1 MKKITHLAFLMIVS
15 LGYAQN
21 GPITFEAGGF
31 GASWTWNT
39 FENPSTPCPA
49 LIIGANPSATGLNTS
64 ATVASY
70 TPVVGAPF
78 YAGTETAHGMLG
90 TFTLSASN
98 STIKIL
104 VRKPVISNVGIKFAT
119 NSGAS
124 TGEINVANTVINQ
137 WEELTFDF
145 SGKIGEAS
153 STGIDQIALFLDSNS
168 GRTTNNTCYFDNIR
182 FSAQIASPPSAP
194 TVAAPTP
201 SRPAANVISMF
212 SNAYTNVGVDTW
224 RTPWSSG
231 TLTDL
236 QIAGNDTKKY
246 SSLDFVGIETTGA
259 NLINAT
265 PMTYF
270 HIDAW
275 TPNMTLLRVKL
286 VDFGANGIYQG
297 TPNDDKE
304 HELTFTPTLSGWNS
318 YDIPLSDFT
327 GLTTRG
333 HIAQLI
339 FSGNPAG
346 SGNLYIDNV
355 YFSNVALA
363 NSNFEKNIFKI
374 YPNPTTNTLTIENQ
388 DTIDSVSIYN
398 LLGQEVLKN
407 TTSNST
413 ESINVSILQSGV
425 YVVKVSSLGVNS
437 SQKFVK
443 N

>member
-1 MKKITHLAFLMIVS
+1 MKKITHFAFLMIVS
-15 LGYAQN
+15 LTFAQN
-21 GPITFEAGGF
+21 APITFETGGL
-31 GASWTWNT
+31 GASWIWKT

-49 LIIGANPSATGLNTS
+49 LIIGANPSITGLNTS

-78 YAGTETAHGMLG
+78 YAGTETAIGELG
-90 TFTLSASN
+90 TFTLS
-98 STIKIL
+98 STNCTVKIL

-119 NSGAS
+119 ANGGS
-124 TGEINVANTVINQ
+124 TGEINVANTLIDQ

-153 STGIDQIALFLDSNS
+153 STGIAQIVLFLDSNA

-182 FSAQIASPPSAP
+182 FSAQIPSLPSAP

-201 SRPAANVISMF
+201 NRPAANVISMF

-224 RTPWSSG
+224 RTPWSQG

-246 SSLDFVGIETTGA
+246 SSLDYVGIETTGA

-270 HIDAW
+270 HVDAW
-275 TPNMTLLRVKL
+275 TPNMTQLRVKL
-286 VDFGANGIYQG
+286 VDFGANAIYQG
-297 TPNDDKE
+297 PPNDDKE
-304 HELTFTPTLSGWNS
+304 HELTFTPTLNGWNS

-333 HIAQLI
+333 SIAQLI
-339 FSGNPAG
+339 FAGNPAG
-346 SGNLYIDNV
+346 SGNLYVDNI
-355 YFSNVALA
+355 YFSNVALG
-363 NSNFEKNIFKI
+363 NSNFEKNVFRI

-388 DTIDSVSIYN
+388 DTIDSVSIFN

-407 TTSNST
+407 STSNLT
-413 ESINVSILQSGV
+413 ETINVSDLQTGI
-425 YVVKVSSLGVNS
+425 YVVKVSSLGASS